1 MTIDQFLQEQNAKM
15 KELLFDV
22 TTKVWMAQTTGD
34 KEWAEK
40 LGEAEARF
48 NMYQSDSQRYK
59 TAISYLQSPDLT
71 PLQKRQLLLLSN
83 NMKENQLPEEVLNEL
98 SGMSSELNYLFNTH
112 SPVVDGKKMSANDIR
127 DVLVKSDDNEM
138 REKAWKASKEVGKV
152 VEEKLLTL
160 VKKRNEAARLL
171 GYNNHHEMAF
181 ELQELNREEIFAT
194 FQKLL
199 DLSAGTYRALKQELD
214 EGLAKRFNVS
224 VDELRPWHYAD
235 PFFQSA
241 PATKETNLDPFFEGK
256 DIVELTSETFDSM
269 GIDVKDLYEKS
280 DLYPREGKNPTAFC
294 LDVDREGDI
303 RVLCN
308 LTPSSYW
315 MAVNLHE
322 FGHAAYNKYTDP
334 ELPFALRQPAHVFT
348 TEAIAMLYG
357 KMVKESMWLE
367 KFLNLDK
374 KELEE
379 LAPALKKYQQLD
391 MLASARF
398 IITFVFFERELYENP
413 DQDLNA
419 LWWKI
424 VEEVQMMKTQEGR
437 NEPDWAAK
445 IHFTLSPVYY
455 QNYLLGELTA
465 AQLHRYLDKNVSKEF
480 FTPEV
485 GRVIKDEFL
494 KPGALYHWNEKIER
508 VTGEPLNP
516 QYFVDAYCK

>member
-1 MTIDQFLQEQNAKM
+1 MSIEQFLQEQNAKV
-15 KELLFDV
+15 KELLYDV

-40 LGEAEARF
+40 LGEAQAKL
-48 NMYQSDSQRYK
+48 NTYQSDSENYK
-59 TAISYLQSPDLT
+59 KAITYLQSPEAT
-71 PLQKRQLLLLSN
+71 PIQKRELLLLIN

-98 SGMSSELNYLFNTH
+98 ASMSSELNYLFNTC
-112 SPVVDGKKMSANDIR
+112 SPEVDGKKLSANDIR
-127 DVLVKSDDNEM
+127 DILVKSDDNVE

-160 VKKRNEAARLL
+160 IKKRNESARGL

-181 ELQELNREEIFAT
+181 ELQELDREEIFAT

-199 DLSAGTYRALKQELD
+199 DLSDSTYRALKQELD
-214 EGLAKRFNVS
+214 EGLAKRFNLS

-241 PATKETNLDPFFEGK
+241 PATKETNLDPYFEGK
-256 DIVELTSETFDSM
+256 DIVELTSATFYSM
-269 GIDVKDLYEKS
+269 GIDIKDLYEKS

-294 LDVDREGDI
+294 LDVDRKGDI

-308 LTPSSYW
+308 LTSTSYW
-315 MAVNLHE
+315 MATNLHE
-322 FGHAAYNKYTDP
+322 FGHAAYNKYTDR
-334 ELPFALRQPAHVFT
+334 ELPFSLRQPAHVFT
-348 TEAIAMLYG
+348 TEAIAMLFG
-357 KMVKESMWLE
+357 KMVKEPMWLE
-367 KFLNLDK
+367 KFLHLDSNV
-374 KELEE
+374 LDE
-379 LAPALKKYQQLD
+379 LAPALKRYQQLD

-419 LWWKI
+419 LWWKL
-424 VEEVQMMKTQEGR
+424 VEEIQMMKAPEGR

-445 IHFTLSPVYY
+445 IHFTLAPVYY

-465 AQLHRYLDKNVSKEF
+465 AQLHQYIDKNVSKEF

-485 GRVIKDEFL
+485 GTLIKEQFL
-494 KPGALYHWNEKIER
+494 KPGAMYHWNEKIER

-516 QYFVDAYCK
+516 EYFVVAFCK